1 LQRIT
6 IAQIYEDEWFKK
18 YYNLPAEPWDEED
31 VTLDDV
37 QAAFDITEVRLP

>member
-1 LQRIT
+1 MT

-18 YYNLPAEPWDEED
+18 DYYPPKEPWDEHE

-37 QAAFDITEVRLP
+37 HVAFGITEVRLP